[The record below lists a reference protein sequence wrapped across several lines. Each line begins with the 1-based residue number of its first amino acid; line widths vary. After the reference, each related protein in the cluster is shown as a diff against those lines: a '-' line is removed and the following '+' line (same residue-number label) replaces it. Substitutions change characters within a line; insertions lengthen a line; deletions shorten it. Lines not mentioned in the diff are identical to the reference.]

1 VNDFLVVW
9 DRTARF
15 SQLYSSSYLDTYH
28 KHTVKTGIV
37 NNSTSTRFSLE
48 RETTTLPDFSRS
60 SNPEKCHFLSR
71 LGDDAVTFYF
81 RKPRSVRSSRSVA
94 KVQQQSSPAGGSVPR
109 ASMSPTSLPTW
120 IPQEVVPIEQG
131 GRRLEAVGR
140 KPRVPP
146 GAEVHRLSGPV
157 TKRDIF
163 HFEVIHAVI
172 QRYMEQ
178 QPEQPSKAHRTRPE
192 NITTTPDPIRKRSPK

>member
-131 GRRLEAVGR
+131 GRR
-140 KPRVPP
+140 
-146 GAEVHRLSGPV
+146 SGS
-157 TKRDIF
+157 R
-163 HFEVIHAVI
+163 
-172 QRYMEQ
+172 
-178 QPEQPSKAHRTRPE
+178 RPE
-192 NITTTPDPIRKRSPK
+192 AKSSPRSRGPPAVRASH